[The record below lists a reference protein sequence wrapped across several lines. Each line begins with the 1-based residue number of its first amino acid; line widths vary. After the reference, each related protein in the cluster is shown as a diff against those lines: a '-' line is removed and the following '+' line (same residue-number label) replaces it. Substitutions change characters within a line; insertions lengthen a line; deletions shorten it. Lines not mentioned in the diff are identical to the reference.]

1 MTGTKRISNEEE
13 SKGIQ
18 KLKKIMPCMP
28 CMAYHACIILLY
40 ESEGMGCKNVG
51 ALMELWSSKQP
62 ESLSIFSHFLLLIS
76 AAELKQ

>member
-1 MTGTKRISNEEE
+1 MN
-13 SKGIQ
+13 KGE
-18 KLKKIMPCMP
+18 KLKMLQNFEEMTLTKKF
-28 CMAYHACIILLY
+28 IILLY